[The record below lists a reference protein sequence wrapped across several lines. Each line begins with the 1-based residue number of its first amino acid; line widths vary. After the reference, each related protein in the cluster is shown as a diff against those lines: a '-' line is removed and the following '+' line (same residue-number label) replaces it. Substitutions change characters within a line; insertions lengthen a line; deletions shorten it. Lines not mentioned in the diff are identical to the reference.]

1 MALATIVAM
10 LAGCNSRPTAEE
22 VLRKSY
28 QKCQS
33 VQQGHYEMTQ
43 EKKWMSHNDTTMTRY
58 ICDFKKLPD
67 DTIFGKAFN
76 SNEFDPKWSYHY
88 LYTGNE
94 EVRYGDSTGT
104 IRSCDPWAAD
114 IIRGRHNVTL
124 YTPLTNLSSYPLLKE
139 EDLADDYYSY
149 TLSETQLDGK
159 SCYLVDIL
167 GTPDEEPDSI
177 FGMQTIRY
185 EINLWIDKED
195 YLPIQY
201 SIAFDIVEQ
210 QDTMYQYDEF
220 KLLAFDTIV
229 DESRLTLESIPAEV
243 KLKDYEPYKE
253 PEPLAE
259 GTFAPDWSLP
269 TLAGDT
275 ISLADLKGKVVLL
288 DFFYKSCAPCCA
300 AMPVLQS
307 LYDKYKDKG
316 FVMLGIDP
324 IDDPIEDE
332 MADFLAKRGITYTIL
347 FAERELSETYHISGY
362 PTLYFLD
369 RGGKIAKMHVGFG
382 KGMEEELEADLVKL
396 LEK

>member
-1 MALATIVAM
+1 M
-10 LAGCNSRPTAEE
+10 
-22 VLRKSY
+22 
-28 QKCQS
+28 
-33 VQQGHYEMTQ
+33 
-43 EKKWMSHNDTTMTRY
+43 
-58 ICDFKKLPD
+58 
-67 DTIFGKAFN
+67 
-76 SNEFDPKWSYHY
+76 
-88 LYTGNE
+88 
-94 EVRYGDSTGT
+94 
-104 IRSCDPWAAD
+104 
-114 IIRGRHNVTL
+114 
-124 YTPLTNLSSYPLLKE
+124 
-139 EDLADDYYSY
+139 
-149 TLSETQLDGK
+149 SETKLDGK
-159 SCYLVDIL
+159 PCYLVDIL
-167 GTPDEEPDSI
+167 GPTDEEPDSVY
-177 FGMQTIRY
+177 GMQTIRY
-185 EINLWIDKED
+185 ETNLWIDKKD

-201 SIAFDIVEQ
+201 AIAFDIVEQ

-369 RGGKIAKMHVGFG
+369 PGGKIAKMHVGFG